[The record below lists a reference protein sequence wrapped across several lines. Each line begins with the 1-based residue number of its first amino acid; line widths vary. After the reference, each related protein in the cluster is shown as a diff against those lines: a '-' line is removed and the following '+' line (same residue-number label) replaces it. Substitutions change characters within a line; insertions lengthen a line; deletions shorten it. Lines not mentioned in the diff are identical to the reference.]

1 MRHVAIF
8 CFLWVLLLPPSI
20 SRAQGPPGSELLQ
33 ACGAAQKQSDG
44 IRISD
49 EETIGSIYCI
59 GYVSGFLDSLAL
71 SAAASGAGQKI
82 CLPQRGITNDQA
94 VRVLVKFLR
103 ENPQTLH
110 ESGRMSFYIA
120 LAKTFPCR

>member
-1 MRHVAIF
+1 MRRIAIC
-8 CFLWVLLLPPSI
+8 CFVWLLVLLPSA

-33 ACGAAQKQSDG
+33 ACGAAEKQSDG
-44 IRISD
+44 IKISD
-49 EETIGSIYCI
+49 EEAIGSIYCI
-59 GYVSGFLDSLAL
+59 GYISGFLDSLAL
-71 SAAASGAGQKI
+71 SSAASDGGQKI

-110 ESGRMSFYIA
+110 ESGRMSLYIA
-120 LAKTFPCR
+120 LARTFPCR

>member
-1 MRHVAIF
+1 MRHIAIC
-8 CFLWVLLLPPSI
+8 CFVWLLVLLPSA
-20 SRAQGPPGSELLQ
+20 SRAQGPPGSELLR

-44 IRISD
+44 IKISD
-49 EETIGSIYCI
+49 EEAIGSIYCI
-59 GYVSGFLDSLAL
+59 GYISGFLDSLAL
-71 SAAASGAGQKI
+71 SSAASGGGQKI

-110 ESGRMSFYIA
+110 ESGRMSLYIA
-120 LAKTFPCR
+120 LARTFPCR